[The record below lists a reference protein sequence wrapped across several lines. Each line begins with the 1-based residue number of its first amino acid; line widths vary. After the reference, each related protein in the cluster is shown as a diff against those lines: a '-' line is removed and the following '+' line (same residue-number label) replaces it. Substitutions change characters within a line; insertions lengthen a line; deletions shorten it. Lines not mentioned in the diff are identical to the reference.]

1 MMEGRG
7 NKPQQEFIQ
16 LVDLCI
22 KKTRAI
28 NRLMGNL
35 EAALKDLNRQDG
47 NEITLAAIQ
56 DVNDILNTLISTW
69 DQWAV
74 GMSREMDILGQFKK

>member
-1 MMEGRG
+1 MEGRG
-7 NKPQQEFIQ
+7 KDPQQEFIQ

-28 NRLMGNL
+28 NRLMSNL
-35 EAALKDLNRQDG
+35 EEALKELNRQDG
-47 NEITLAAIQ
+47 NEITLATVQ

-74 GMSREMDILGQFKK
+74 GVSKEMDILGQFKK

>member
-1 MMEGRG
+1 
-7 NKPQQEFIQ
+7 
-16 LVDLCI
+16 
-22 KKTRAI
+22 
-28 NRLMGNL
+28 MGNL

-69 DQWAV
+69 DQWAGGCEQGNGYFGPV
-74 GMSREMDILGQFKK
+74 QKVNEATV

>member
-1 MMEGRG
+1 MDEGG
-7 NKPQQEFIQ
+7 KEPQEFMQ
-16 LVDLCI
+16 LLDLCI

-35 EAALKDLNRQDG
+35 EAALKELDRQDS
-47 NEITLAAIQ
+47 NEITIAAIQ

-74 GMSREMDILGQFKK
+74 GMSKEMDILGQYKK

>member
-1 MMEGRG
+1 MDAAGKEA
-7 NKPQQEFIQ
+7 QEEFIR

-35 EAALKDLNRQDG
+35 EAALKELDRQDS
-47 NEITLAAIQ
+47 NEITIAAIQ

-74 GMSREMDILGQFKK
+74 GMSKEMDILGQYKK

>member
-1 MMEGRG
+1 MQGKE
-7 NKPQQEFIQ
+7 KEQQQEFVE

-22 KKTRAI
+22 KKTRAL

-35 EAALKDLNRQDG
+35 ESALKELDRQDSS
-47 NEITLAAIQ
+47 EITIAAIR
-56 DVNDILNTLISTW
+56 DVNDILNTLISAW

-74 GMSREMDILGQFKK
+74 GMSREMDVLGRYKK

>member
-1 MMEGRG
+1 
-7 NKPQQEFIQ
+7 
-16 LVDLCI
+16 
-22 KKTRAI
+22 
-28 NRLMGNL
+28 MGNL

-74 GMSREMDILGQFKK
+74 GVSKEMDILGQFKK

>member
-1 MMEGRG
+1 MEGRG
-7 NKPQQEFIQ
+7 KEPQQEFIQ

-28 NRLMGNL
+28 NRLMSNL
-35 EAALKDLNRQDG
+35 EAALKDLNRQDD
-47 NEITLAAIQ
+47 NEITIAAIQ
-56 DVNDILNTLISTW
+56 DVNEILNTLISTW

-74 GMSREMDILGQFKK
+74 GMSKEMDILGRFKK

>member
-1 MMEGRG
+1 MGKGIKE
-7 NKPQQEFIQ
+7 QQEFMH
-16 LVDLCI
+16 VVSLCI

-28 NRLMGNL
+28 KRLMGKL
-35 EAALKDLNRQDG
+35 ELALKSLNQQDS
-47 NEITLAAIQ
+47 NEITFAAMQ

-74 GMSREMDILGQFKK
+74 GVSREMDILSKYKK

>member
-1 MMEGRG
+1 MEGRG
-7 NKPQQEFIQ
+7 KDPQQEFIQ

-28 NRLMGNL
+28 NRLMSNL
-35 EAALKDLNRQDG
+35 EEALKELNRQDG
-47 NEITLAAIQ
+47 NEITLATVQ

-74 GMSREMDILGQFKK
+74 GVSKEMDILGQFKT

>member
-1 MMEGRG
+1 MEGRV
-7 NKPQQEFIQ
+7 KEQQKEFMQ

-22 KKTRAI
+22 KKTRALS
-28 NRLMGNL
+28 RLMGNL
-35 EAALKDLNRQDG
+35 EAALRDLNRQDS
-47 NEITLAAIQ
+47 NEITLAAMQ

-74 GMSREMDILGQFKK
+74 GVSKEMDILGQFNK

>member
-1 MMEGRG
+1 MDAKGKES
-7 NKPQQEFIQ
+7 QLEFMQ
-16 LVDLCI
+16 LVDLCV
-22 KKTRAI
+22 KKSRAI
-28 NRLMGNL
+28 SQLMGNL
-35 EAALKDLNRQDG
+35 ESALREFNRQDN

-74 GMSREMDILGQFKK
+74 DVSKEMDILGRYKK